1 MERTRVRDIVEAV
14 VAVLICQGAGLIG
27 SVATFP
33 SIPTWYA
40 SLEKPFFN
48 PPNWLFG
55 PVWTTL
61 YALMGISA
69 FLVWRKGIRDR
80 QVKVALG
87 IFVAQLILNSLWS
100 IVFFG
105 LHSLLG
111 GLIVILPLWVAI
123 LLSIV
128 TFYRISKTAGVL
140 LIPYILWVSFATL
153 LNFSLWQLNP

>member
-1 MERTRVRDIVEAV
+1 MERTRARDIVEAV
-14 VAVLICQGAGLIG
+14 VSIVVCQGAGLIG
-27 SVATFP
+27 GVATFP

-40 SLEKPFFN
+40 SLEKPAFN

-61 YALMGISA
+61 YALMGIAA
-69 FLVWRKGIRDR
+69 FLVWRQGIRKR
-80 QVKVALG
+80 EVKIALG
-87 IFVAQLILNSLWS
+87 IFLVQLVLNSLWS

-111 GLIVILPLWVAI
+111 GLAVILPLWVAI

-128 TFYRISKTAGVL
+128 AFYRISKTAGVL
-140 LIPYILWVSFATL
+140 LIPYILWVSFATI
-153 LNFSLWQLNP
+153 LNFFLWQLNA

>member
-1 MERTRVRDIVEAV
+1 MERTRGRDIVEAV
-14 VAVLICQGAGLIG
+14 LAVLICQGAGLIG

-48 PPNWLFG
+48 PPNWVFG

-61 YALMGISA
+61 YTLMGISA

-111 GLIVILPLWVAI
+111 GLAVILPLWVAI
-123 LLSIV
+123 LLSII

>member
-55 PVWTTL
+55 PVWTAL
-61 YALMGISA
+61 YTLMGISA

>member
-1 MERTRVRDIVEAV
+1 MERTRVRDILEAV
-14 VAVLICQGAGLIG
+14 VAVLICQGAGFIG
-27 SVATFP
+27 AVFTTP

-48 PPNWLFG
+48 PPNWLFF

-61 YALMGISA
+61 YTLMGISA

-80 QVKVALG
+80 QVRIALG

-105 LHSLLG
+105 LHALLG
-111 GLIVILPLWVAI
+111 GLMVIVVLWIAI
-123 LLSIV
+123 LLSII
-128 TFYRISKTAGVL
+128 TFFRLSKLAGVL
-140 LIPYILWVSFATL
+140 LIPYVLWVSFATV

>member
-40 SLEKPFFN
+40 TLEKPFFN

-55 PVWTTL
+55 PVWIAL
-61 YALMGISA
+61 YTLMGISA

>member
-40 SLEKPFFN
+40 TLEKPFFN

>member
-61 YALMGISA
+61 YTLMGISA

-80 QVKVALG
+80 QVKAALG